1 MNVLCIQKV
10 IRSQNGTEYT
20 YPPCLQR
27 KAFHSQFVE
36 SQRCNQRLEI
46 SIISFINAFFSPPF
60 FPPMVSK
67 DHLIHWYSFW
77 SRWRASGLTLCQ
89 SLIKIRD
96 YVPRG
101 LCTHRN
107 RCFLSRFQMCHTF
120 PVNATFSIGLLSID
134 FCRLLISL
142 CNAAGFWY
150 WFLLRFRWLV
160 CFGVISNNAV
170 K

>member
-20 YPPCLQR
+20 YPPHLQR
-27 KAFHSQFVE
+27 QAFHSQFVE
-36 SQRCNQRLEI
+36 SQRPNQRLEI
-46 SIISFINAFFSPPF
+46 SIIFHKYVFFRLF
-60 FPPMVSK
+60 FPPTVSK

-77 SRWRASGLTLCQ
+77 SHWCASSLTHCQ

-107 RCFLSRFQMCHTF
+107 RCFLSRFQTCHTF
-120 PVNATFSIGLLSID
+120 PVNATFSIGLLLID

-150 WFLLRFRWLV
+150 WFLLQFRWLV
-160 CFGVISNNAV
+160 RFGIISHQAI